1 MLSLFQQ
8 GLEIVFTLQVLGL
21 IFFGTVVGII
31 FGAIPGLTATMAVA
45 LFLPITYSLST
56 ASGLALLIGLYIGR
70 SGVSSGFGAAGSL
83 VVVLVWVY
91 WSAQIFLLGAEFTW
105 VWAHARG
112 SRRPAGLIGG
122 VLQRAAGFSDRK
134 ALHGLPQ

>member
-1 MLSLFQQ
+1 MIYKIMPRVRIAWRDVWVGAAVTALLFSA
-8 GLEIVFTLQVLGL
+8 GRT
-21 IFFGTVVGII
+21 
-31 FGAIPGLTATMAVA
+31 
-45 LFLPITYSLST
+45 
-56 ASGLALLIGLYIGR
+56 LIGLYIGR

-112 SRRPAGLIGG
+112 SRRPAGPIGG